1 MAYSSEST
9 QGMPELG
16 KSIPRRGGS
25 LSKASA
31 RAIMSAAG
39 WKITGEVPDEPKI
52 LLVGAPHTSNWDYI
66 FTVLTT
72 YSLGVDLHFVAKH
85 SLFKK
90 PLGGLMRRTGGIP
103 LNRSTS
109 EGFVEQMVEEF
120 NKRDSLMLAI
130 MPEGTRSR
138 EEACQWRSGFYHIAQ
153 GAGVPIT
160 LVIFD
165 YGRKIMHLGPTF
177 WPSGE
182 YEADLAE
189 IQSYYVGIEGK
200 HPR

>member
-1 MAYSSEST
+1 MVSSGESKRD
-9 QGMPELG
+9 MPELG
-16 KSIPRRGGS
+16 ESIPRRGNR
-25 LSKASA
+25 LSKAAA
-31 RAIMSAAG
+31 RALMSAAG
-39 WKITGEVPDEPKI
+39 WRISGEVPDEAKI

-90 PLGGLMRRTGGIP
+90 PLGGLMRRTGGVPID
-103 LNRSTS
+103 RGTS

-120 NKRDSLMLAI
+120 NKRDSFILAI

-138 EEACQWRSGFYHIAQ
+138 TEASQWRSGFYYIAQ

-177 WPSGE
+177 WPSGD
-182 YEADLAE
+182 YEADLAQ
-189 IQSYYVGIEGK
+189 IQSCYEGIEGK
-200 HPR
+200 HRR

>member
-1 MAYSSEST
+1 MALSNESKR
-9 QGMPELG
+9 GVPELG
-16 KSIPRRGGS
+16 ESIPRRGGS
-25 LSKASA
+25 LSKAGA
-31 RAIMSAAG
+31 RALMSAAG
-39 WKITGEVPDEPKI
+39 WRIIGEVPDEPKI

-90 PLGGLMRRTGGIP
+90 PLGGLMRRTGGLPI
-103 LNRSTS
+103 NRGTS

-120 NKRDSLMLAI
+120 NKRDSFILAI

-138 EEACQWRSGFYHIAQ
+138 AEACQWRSGFYYIAQ

-177 WPSGE
+177 WPSGD
-182 YEADLAE
+182 YEADLAQ
-189 IQSYYVGIEGK
+189 IQSHFAGIEGK
-200 HPR
+200 YRR